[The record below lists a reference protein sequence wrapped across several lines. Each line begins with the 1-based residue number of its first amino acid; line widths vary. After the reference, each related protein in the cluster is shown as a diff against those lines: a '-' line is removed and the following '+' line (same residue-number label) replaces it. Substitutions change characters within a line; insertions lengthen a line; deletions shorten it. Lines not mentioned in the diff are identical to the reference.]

1 MAGQG
6 GRPFPD
12 RGRIDL
18 RRTNDLGHPGEPL
31 GVRQAPAQLAP
42 SGLAEWEGRGR
53 LADRPGLPGVPDQF
67 VRPGRQIASPVPA
80 SDWPRM
86 SSTWRRARS
95 GRRSQQPGRSGWC
108 TGLRMHRYRSRDG
121 RCRHRPVGPLHPRR
135 GLGRRSRS
143 PRRQV
148 THIRMLPGVLG
159 VQGHRSTPVEA
170 DQEETGFT
178 AGTSPRLR
186 PTTALSCSASQSVST
201 DPS

>member
-1 MAGQG
+1 MPRGLVAGQG

-12 RGRIDL
+12 RGRIGL

-53 LADRPGLPGVPDQF
+53 LADRPGLPGVPDQL

-148 THIRMLPGVLG
+148 TH
-159 VQGHRSTPVEA
+159 
-170 DQEETGFT
+170 
-178 AGTSPRLR
+178 
-186 PTTALSCSASQSVST
+186 SVVS
-201 DPS
+201 SHL